1 MSTRVF
7 ARVRLFLLGVA
18 LTTIYG
24 VLDAYLFSV
33 DDFDVAP
40 NILEQIGFSWFVGS
54 VLFWGFEI
62 LVVPSRWGEAIRRM
76 HFVAAIL
83 LKSLFLLVVIFAAA
97 VLGDLV
103 FRGTATLDVV
113 LSPDRQFGRTVVLVF
128 LFVVVFQ
135 VVLQVVRMVGARN
148 FLNFVL
154 GRYRQPVS
162 EDRIFMFLDLAGST
176 TLAERLG
183 DVGVQRLITEFF
195 FDISEPIA
203 AHGGEIHQYV
213 GDEMV
218 VTWRV
223 RDGKLN
229 RRVLHC
235 CFAIAARVREKADA
249 YERAFGVVPGYRI
262 GLHAGSIVISQCG
275 DQKQEIS
282 FFGDTINTA
291 ARIQEQCKAFACTLL
306 LSRELLK
313 RIDLPETLVARQVGT
328 VTLRG
333 RGHATDLFSVDP
345 R

>member
-1 MSTRVF
+1 MSTRVL
-7 ARVRLFLLGVA
+7 ARLRLFLLVVT
-18 LTTIYG
+18 LTTLYG

-33 DDFDVAP
+33 DDLDIVP
-40 NILEQIGFSWFVGS
+40 NFLEQIGFSWFVGS

-62 LVVPSRWGEAIRRM
+62 LFVPSPWGTAIRRM
-76 HFVAAIL
+76 HFVAAII
-83 LKSLFLLVVIFAAA
+83 LKSLYLVVAIVAAGM
-97 VLGDLV
+97 LGDVV

-113 LSPDRQFGRTVVLVF
+113 LSPERQFGRTVVLAF
-128 LFVVVFQ
+128 LFVVAFQ

-148 FLNFVL
+148 FLNFAL
-154 GRYRQPVS
+154 GRYRQPIS

-203 AHGGEIHQYV
+203 AYGGQIHQYV

-218 VTWRV
+218 VTWRL
-223 RDGKLN
+223 RDGRLN
-229 RRVLHC
+229 LRALQC

-262 GLHAGSIVISQCG
+262 GLHAGPIVISQCG

-282 FFGDTINTA
+282 FYGDTINTA
-291 ARIQEQCKAFACTLL
+291 ARIQQQCKAFASTLL
-306 LSRELLK
+306 LSRELLEQ
-313 RIDLPETLVARQVGT
+313 IDLPETLVPSQVGT
-328 VTLRG
+328 VVLRG
-333 RGHATDLFSVDP
+333 REQATELFSVAL